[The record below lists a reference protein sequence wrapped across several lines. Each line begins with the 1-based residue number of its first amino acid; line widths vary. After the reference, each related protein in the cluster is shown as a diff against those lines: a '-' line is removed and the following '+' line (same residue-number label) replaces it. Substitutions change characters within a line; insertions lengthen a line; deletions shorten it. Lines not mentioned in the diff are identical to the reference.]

1 MAFND
6 FVQTE
11 LPLRPFAAEDGP
23 QGSIPVR
30 EGPGPRQVVFKTL
43 AQLGIGGA
51 LPVPVEIIMEEG
63 VATYTMPYPAI
74 AGVYLAMLN
83 GLLTKV
89 QVVNGNQVTVTEFP
103 ASEYEAGE
111 VLTFYLIL

>member
-11 LPLRPFAAEDGP
+11 LPLRPFAAEDGA

-30 EGPGPRQVVFKTL
+30 EGPGPRQIVFKTL
-43 AQLGIGGA
+43 AQLGIGGG
-51 LPVPVEIIMEEG
+51 LPVAVEVTMEAG
-63 VATYTMPYPAI
+63 VSTYTMPYPAV
-74 AGVYLAMLN
+74 AGVYLAALN
-83 GLLTKV
+83 GLLTKA
-89 QVVNGNQVTVTEFP
+89 QVVNGNQVMATEFP
-103 ASEYEAGE
+103 ASDYEAGE